1 MKKLTLSF
9 LMSLSTF
16 FAYAQMADP
25 TPSVSEAGSSTA
37 TLTVLVTDLDSD
49 NGKLLTAL
57 YASEGKWL
65 STAYMGKISDIV
77 DGAATVTFSG
87 VPYGSYAISTF
98 HDENDNGVLDTGLFK
113 IPTEP
118 YASSRGAK
126 GRFGPPKW
134 KDAIFEVSESEITE
148 SIKY

>member
-1 MKKLTLSF
+1 MKKL
-9 LMSLSTF
+9 SLSLILNLSALF
-16 FAYAQMADP
+16 IYAQMADP
-25 TPSVSEAGSSTA
+25 TPAVSEAGSSTA
-37 TLTVLVTDLDSD
+37 TLTVLVTDLGSD
-49 NGKLLTAL
+49 KGKLLTAL
-57 YASEGKWL
+57 YASEGEWL
-65 STAYMGKISDIV
+65 SKAYMGKISEIK
-77 DGAATVTFSG
+77 DGAATVTFSD

-98 HDENDNGVLDTGLFK
+98 HDENDNGVLDAGLFK

-134 KDAIFEVSESEITE
+134 KDAIFEVSQSELTE